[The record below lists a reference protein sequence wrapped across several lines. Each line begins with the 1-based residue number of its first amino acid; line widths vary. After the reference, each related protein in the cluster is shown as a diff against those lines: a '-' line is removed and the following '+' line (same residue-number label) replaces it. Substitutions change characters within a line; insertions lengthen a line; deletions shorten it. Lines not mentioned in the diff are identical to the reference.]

1 MSQPGAAS
9 SDIDALATRL
19 GRVAERLRTLSLA
32 RLQAPVP
39 GWPSRAV
46 AARALAQHCAD
57 VTAAVEG
64 PAAHLVPEL
73 SDLAVGDQVAVCAG
87 DLVRALGAGEAD
99 GPALAQVELIRTEVE
114 ALRRL
119 L

>member
-1 MSQPGAAS
+1 MSQSGTATS
-9 SDIDALATRL
+9 EIDALATQL

-46 AARALAQHCAD
+46 AARNLAQHCAD
-57 VTAAVEG
+57 VTAAIDG
-64 PAAHLVPEL
+64 RAARPVPEL
-73 SDLAVGDQVAVCAG
+73 PDLAVGDQVSVCAG
-87 DLVRALGAGEAD
+87 DLVRALGARQID
-99 GPALAQVELIRTEVE
+99 GPALAQVEMVRTEVE

>member
-1 MSQPGAAS
+1 MSQPEAATS
-9 SDIDALATRL
+9 EVDALATQL

-46 AARALAQHCAD
+46 AARAVAQRCAD
-57 VTAAVEG
+57 VTAAIEG
-64 PAAHLVPEL
+64 RAARPLPVL
-73 SDLAVGDQVAVCAG
+73 SDLAVGDQVSVCAG
-87 DLVRALGAGEAD
+87 DLVRAVGSDEIV
-99 GPALAQVELIRTEVE
+99 GPALAQVETLRTEVE
-114 ALRRL
+114 ALRQL

>member
-1 MSQPGAAS
+1 VSQPGTATS
-9 SDIDALATRL
+9 EIDALATQL

-39 GWPSRAV
+39 GWPSRVV
-46 AARALAQHCAD
+46 AARALAQQCAD
-57 VTAAVEG
+57 VTAAIEG
-64 PAAHLVPEL
+64 RAARPVPEL
-73 SDLAVGDQVAVCAG
+73 ADLAVGDQVSVCAG
-87 DLVRALGAGEAD
+87 DLVRALRAGEID
-99 GPALAQVELIRTEVE
+99 GPALAQVESVRTGVE